1 MPIKVTEDMRDTQ
14 ALMDNLSQSR
24 SNEFLD
30 LREIY
35 TVAPTQETQHSDD
48 IAVDQFAQALKDKMR
63 KSREKGR
70 SGWDDKQ
77 QCPDGTLQRM
87 LVEHI
92 EKGDP
97 LDVGAF
103 AMMLFIRGERTN
115 NQ

>member
-30 LREIY
+30 LRKIY
-35 TVAPTQETQHSDD
+35 TNPPIQTPQHSDD
-48 IAVDQFAQALKDKMR
+48 IAVDKFAQALKNKLR
-63 KSREKGR
+63 LSREKGR

-77 QCPDGTLQRM
+77 KCPDGTLQRM